1 MDGAASMVSTYLI
14 SESRCHSSGTV
25 FEYKTSSVVED
36 VSLKSGN
43 GSPLMMLTRFKCW
56 PT

>member
-36 VSLKSGN
+36 DSL
-43 GSPLMMLTRFKCW
+43 MLTRFKCW